1 MTSTEQLSNIL
12 RAKVSPQ
19 DKSITSNSD
28 MLSDKLTN
36 PVNGSMFP
44 SGRFCVDYHPYSMTQ
59 DNIQLVSDKYRVHV
73 TPGTSSSEKYQAVS
87 FLSQYDG
94 EKARCY
100 NAEIYTD
107 SEDMD
112 REVVQHII
120 KAIDHFTSQEYK
132 GKVVLELQF
141 DENCSQAV
149 DNFVEF
155 MGLKHDHVSR
165 NYLIVNRFR

>member
-1 MTSTEQLSNIL
+1 
-12 RAKVSPQ
+12 
-19 DKSITSNSD
+19 

-44 SGRFCVDYHPYSMTQ
+44 SGRFCVDYHPYSLTQ

-73 TPGTSSSEKYQAVS
+73 TPGTSSTEKYQAVS

-149 DNFVEF
+149 DNFVGF